1 MNKIDIPNYTE
12 EIFSKKKNDYALVIP
27 VINEGDK
34 IRDQLKRVKLS
45 NLNID
50 VIIADGGSSD
60 GSLDSKY
67 LQEQEVRAILIKND
81 IGKLSSQLR
90 IAYFW
95 ALKEGYNG
103 IITIDGNGK
112 DDVSYVSKIKNKL
125 MQGYDYIQGSRY
137 VSGGISKNTPIDRK
151 IANQFIHAP
160 LISLSTGF
168 KFTDTTNGFRGYSS
182 KFLQDNNVQPFRN
195 IFCNYEL
202 LFYLSV
208 RACKLNFRICEVPV
222 SRIYPKEGA
231 IPTKIRGFK
240 AKFDILKET
249 ILVIVGFYNP
259 KKIKIKLHT

>member
-1 MNKIDIPNYTE
+1 MMHKMDIPNYTE

-27 VINEGDK
+27 VINEGNK
-34 IRDQLKRVKLS
+34 IRNQLKKVKLN
-45 NLNID
+45 NLNVD

-60 GSLDSKY
+60 GSLDSNF
-67 LQEQEVRAILIKND
+67 LQEQEVRTILIKND
-81 IGKLSSQLR
+81 LGKLSSQLR

-95 ALKEGYNG
+95 ALKEGYKG

-112 DDVSYVSKIKNKL
+112 DDVSYISKIKNRL

-137 VSGGISKNTPIDRK
+137 ISGGISKNTPIHRK
-151 IANQFIHAP
+151 IGNQLILTP

-202 LFYLSV
+202 LFYLSI

-222 SRIYPKEGA
+222 SRIYPKGA
-231 IPTKIRGFK
+231 PIPTKIVGIK
-240 AKFDILKET
+240 AKLNILKET
-249 ILVIVGFYNP
+249 ISAIMGFYNP
-259 KKIKIKLHT
+259 